1 MPLPFSV
8 VILTLNEERDLPRC
22 LESVAGC
29 ADVVVLDSGSTDRT
43 GQIAEAA
50 GARVFTRPFDTFAGQ
65 RNYAQSQ
72 IPFRNP
78 WVFHLD
84 ADEAMTPDLAAECS
98 AAVSRE
104 DLDGYWAAPRM
115 MFQGRWVPHCTDYPA
130 WQARFVRAPQFQ
142 FIDVGHGQREASSM
156 RMARLKAGY
165 LHDLSSGGE
174 SEWLDKH
181 RRYARQ
187 EAEAHL
193 AALLS
198 GREPGAGASLAAIL
212 SSDSLRRRR
221 ELKRLSYRLPCR
233 GTLRFLY
240 QYLARL
246 GFLDG
251 APGLRYCKLLA
262 QYESFVAEELR
273 RLKAP

>member
-1 MPLPFSV
+1 MPWPFSV

-22 LESVAGC
+22 LASLAGC
-29 ADVVVLDSGSTDRT
+29 DDVVVLDSGSSDRT
-43 GQIAEAA
+43 GQIAQAA

-65 RNYAQSQ
+65 RNYAQSE
-72 IPFRNP
+72 IAFRHP

-84 ADEAMTPDLAAECS
+84 ADETMTPELAAECS

-104 DLDGYWAAPRM
+104 NIDGFWAAPRM
-115 MFQGRWVPHCTDYPA
+115 MFRGRWIPHCTDFPA
-130 WQARFVRAPQFQ
+130 WQARFVRVPQFR
-142 FIDVGHGQREASSM
+142 FIDVGHGQREAPSM
-156 RMARLKAGY
+156 RMARLTSGY
-165 LHDLSSGGE
+165 LHDLSSEGE

-187 EAEAHL
+187 EAQAHLAAHRAGTEPGLGASL

-198 GREPGAGASLAAIL
+198 P
-212 SSDSLRRRR
+212 DSLRRRR

-233 GTLRFLY
+233 GTVRFLY

-251 APGLRYCKLLA
+251 GPGLRYCRLLA
-262 QYESFVAEELR
+262 QYEGFVAEELR